1 MLESLL
7 IVSLL
12 IYYSIVIILFGM
24 YLIKECNKQ
33 NRIGD
38 LEMTSVL
45 KIGNLRL
52 DMGGMSHVLGIQN
65 TEKGVST
72 YLKYATYQSKFR

>member
-1 MLESLL
+1 MLEALL

-12 IYYSIVIILFGM
+12 IYYSIVITLFGM
-24 YLIKECNKQ
+24 YLIKECSKQ
-33 NRIGD
+33 NGIGD

-45 KIGNLRL
+45 KIGNLEL
-52 DMGGMSHVLGIQN
+52 DMGNMSHVLGIQN

-72 YLKYATYQSKFR
+72 YLKYAAYQSKFR

>member
-12 IYYSIVIILFGM
+12 IYYSIVIILLGM

>member
-1 MLESLL
+1 MLESL
-7 IVSLL
+7 IIISLL
-12 IYYSIVIILFGM
+12 IYYSIVITLFGM
-24 YLIKECNKQ
+24 YLIKECSKQ
-33 NRIGD
+33 NSIGD
-38 LEMTSVL
+38 LDMTSVL

-52 DMGGMSHVLGIQN
+52 DMGNMSHVLGIQN

>member
-1 MLESLL
+1 MLESL
-7 IVSLL
+7 IIISLL
-12 IYYSIVIILFGM
+12 IYYSIVITLFGM
-24 YLIKECNKQ
+24 YLIKECSKQ
-33 NRIGD
+33 NNIGA

-52 DMGGMSHVLGIQN
+52 DMGNMSHVLGIQN

>member
-1 MLESLL
+1 MLVCKQTSNNKL
-7 IVSLL
+7 S
-12 IYYSIVIILFGM
+12 
-24 YLIKECNKQ
+24 IKE
-33 NRIGD
+33 D
-38 LEMTSVL
+38 SMTSIL

-52 DMGGMSHVLGIQN
+52 DMGSMSHVLGIQN

>member
-1 MLESLL
+1 
-7 IVSLL
+7 
-12 IYYSIVIILFGM
+12 M
-24 YLIKECNKQ
+24 YLIKQSNKQ
-33 NRIGD
+33 HNIKEGS
-38 LEMTSVL
+38 MTSVL

-52 DMGGMSHVLGIQN
+52 DMGNMSHVLSIQN

>member
-1 MLESLL
+1 MLVCKQTSNNKLS
-7 IVSLL
+7 V
-12 IYYSIVIILFGM
+12 
-24 YLIKECNKQ
+24 KE
-33 NRIGD
+33 D
-38 LEMTSVL
+38 SMTSVL

-52 DMGGMSHVLGIQN
+52 DMGNMSHVLGIQN

>member
-1 MLESLL
+1 MS
-7 IVSLL
+7 VS
-12 IYYSIVIILFGM
+12 
-24 YLIKECNKQ
+24 KEYMQQKY
-33 NRIGD
+33 GH
-38 LEMTSVL
+38 LGELVVL

-52 DMGGMSHVLGIQN
+52 DMGNMSHVLGIQN

>member
-1 MLESLL
+1 MISGSIQVDSSLQVDIKQL
-7 IVSLL
+7 S
-12 IYYSIVIILFGM
+12 
-24 YLIKECNKQ
+24 IKE
-33 NRIGD
+33 D
-38 LEMTSVL
+38 SMTSVL

-52 DMGGMSHVLGIQN
+52 DMGNMSHVLGIQN